1 MSQAVSL
8 RYNRLS
14 ESGLDESFYGAAR
27 NARHPRY
34 AALQQAHNQRLKP
47 NGDPGR
53 AMTEVLDQERTA
65 ASGDSISSM
74 HDLLDE
80 FVSNSK
86 LSPPIST
93 KILDFLS
100 DCLADMYFIDFH
112 GRSGK
117 GPGQS
122 GTSYKRQT
130 AEQIQTA
137 MQRTLGFLGSPN
149 TQLPEHDT
157 EFQIVKNRFA
167 CLIKEIRQ
175 DPMFQSYRTSLNA
188 GNAGPVKSDLSKDI

>member
-1 MSQAVSL
+1 MSQAVSM
-8 RYNRLS
+8 RYNRLP
-14 ESGLDESFYGAAR
+14 EFGLDESFYGAAR

-34 AALQQAHNQRLKP
+34 ADLQQAHNQRLRP

-53 AMTEVLDQERTA
+53 AMTDVLDQERMA
-65 ASGDSISSM
+65 ASSGDSLSSM

-112 GRSGK
+112 GRAGK
-117 GPGQS
+117 GDGQS
-122 GTSYKRQT
+122 GTSYKRQI
-130 AEQIQTA
+130 AAQIQTA

-149 TQLPEHDT
+149 TQLPDHDT

-175 DPMFQSYRTSLNA
+175 DPMFQSYRPCQTA
-188 GNAGPVKSDLSKDI
+188 VRVKSDFTRDI